1 MSVSSKVKA
10 LLQLREREQ
19 VGLAQHLGIT
29 KQALSN
35 KFYRDSFSAVDLIL
49 SAEFLGCE
57 LAFIVDSSQKITLNK
72 ADIKNDEIRAA
83 VAQTTK
89 GDND

>member
-1 MSVSSKVKA
+1 MSVTSKVKA

-35 KFYRDSFSAVDLIL
+35 KFYRDSFSAGDLIRI
-49 SAEFLGCE
+49 AEFLECE
-57 LAFIVDSSQKITLNK
+57 LAFIVDASQKITLNG
-72 ADIKNDEIRAA
+72 ADVSHN
-83 VAQTTK
+83 
-89 GDND
+89 GDRP